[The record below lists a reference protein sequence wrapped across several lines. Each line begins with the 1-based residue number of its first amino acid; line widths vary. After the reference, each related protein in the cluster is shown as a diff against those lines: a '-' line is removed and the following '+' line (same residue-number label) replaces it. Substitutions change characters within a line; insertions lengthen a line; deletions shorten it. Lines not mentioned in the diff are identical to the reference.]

1 MRSDLSTLHNLGAY
15 DRHFSAEFLNSLL
28 FGTYLGGLRENKL
41 LPIFT
46 LRGTPDSKCGFYFFL
61 IYYYFF

>member
-15 DRHFSAEFLNSLL
+15 DRHFSAEFLKSLL
-28 FGTYLGGLRENKL
+28 FGTYLFWG
-41 LPIFT
+41 FT
-46 LRGTPDSKCGFYFFL
+46 RKQIAAYFYSKCGFYFFL

>member
-46 LRGTPDSKCGFYFFL
+46 LRGTPDS
-61 IYYYFF
+61 